1 MRTPSQ
7 TVGPFYSIGLCR
19 TPDNELT
26 ADGVELAGTLFDGR
40 GDPIPDGMIEVWD
53 AERRRFGR
61 CGTQPDGRFSFRV
74 PADASQLEVHVF
86 ARGLLRHQRTRVH
99 LGGAAAAEDPTL
111 VALRTDDGFLFDIHM
126 QGERATLFFA
136 H

>member
-19 TPDNELT
+19 APGNVLAADGIELT
-26 ADGVELAGTLFDGR
+26 GTLFDGR
-40 GDPIPDGMIEVWD
+40 GEPIPDGMIEVWD
-53 AERRRFGR
+53 AAGRRFGR
-61 CGTQPDGRFSFRV
+61 CGTQPVGTFSFRV
-74 PADASQLEVHVF
+74 PADASRLEVHVF

-99 LGGAAAAEDPTL
+99 LGDAAAAEDPTL

-126 QGERATLFFA
+126 QGEQATLFFA